1 MAKLTRIVLPQ
12 QITVKANF
20 PMASKKITDLADPTN
35 NQDAVNKRFL
45 LNYAS
50 RMVVN
55 TQFGKEVLDYISAT
69 RWQIKG
75 LSASS
80 DIIANTDN
88 VYWNGA
94 LQAKGAGS
102 DYTIL
107 ENSQEMFVIF
117 TATMGRTASDTGI
130 ISYIKV

>member
-20 PMASKKITDLADPTN
+20 PMGNKKITDLADPTN
-35 NQDAVNKRFL
+35 DQDAVNKRFL

-50 RMVVN
+50 HMVVN
-55 TQFGKEVLDYISAT
+55 TQFGKEILDYVSAT

-75 LSASS
+75 LCASS

>member
-12 QITVKANF
+12 QISVKANF
-20 PMASKKITDLADPTN
+20 PMGNKKITDLADPTN
-35 NQDAVNKRFL
+35 NQDAVNKRYL

-50 RMVVN
+50 RLVVN
-55 TQFGKEVLDYISAT
+55 TQFNKETLIFVSAS
-69 RWQIKG
+69 RWQIPG
-75 LSASS
+75 IIASS
-80 DIIANTDN
+80 DIIPNTEN

-107 ENSQEMFVIF
+107 ENSGEMFVIF
-117 TATMGRTASDTGI
+117 TATLGRTASDTGI